1 MSPSSFDNWPTF
13 CCSFAS
19 EVKNAICNNL
29 LAFLCHFGVRYI
41 NKNQLLRK
49 YILGLKLRYW
59 VHLIVDIFVN
69 VFADVFGGT
78 FSGLGCSSYPLEDR
92 EGSRCVVDSKV
103 LVQVEHNLKT
113 CSCKWFCNQ
122 RNNRNITALI
132 SLHRRVCV
140 N

>member
-1 MSPSSFDNWPTF
+1 MEYITYLPS
-13 CCSFAS
+13 C
-19 EVKNAICNNL
+19 VIL
-29 LAFLCHFGVRYI
+29 GYI
-41 NKNQLLRK
+41 N

-78 FSGLGCSSYPLEDR
+78 FSALGCSSYPLEDR

-113 CSCKWFCNQ
+113 YFCKWFCNQ
-122 RNNRNITALI
+122 KNTNNKYLYNCLMLG
-132 SLHRRVCV
+132 SCFPFCV
-140 N
+140 KRK

>member
-1 MSPSSFDNWPTF
+1 MEYITYLPS
-13 CCSFAS
+13 C
-19 EVKNAICNNL
+19 VIL
-29 LAFLCHFGVRYI
+29 GYI
-41 NKNQLLRK
+41 N

-78 FSGLGCSSYPLEDR
+78 FSGLGCCSYPLEDR

-113 CSCKWFCNQ
+113 YFVYIYVVYVNRFCNQ
-122 RNNRNITALI
+122 TNTRYITA
-132 SLHRRVCV
+132 
-140 N
+140 